1 MALLTVLFACQ
12 AASVDEVSA
21 PETAS
26 VAEADPL
33 PSVEV
38 TPAPVEVK
46 KPGLSAAELL
56 DLGEDEELEKPP
68 QSTQANLPSDPQA
81 QQVMAA
87 YAAKSMGGS
96 GKEVQSAVDAAK
108 QWKPSSDALSSAQLC
123 LDLAFG
129 CVSASGVDVE
139 CLSSLRQCRTETP
152 WKSETES
159 CCHASCVNAYRRLI
173 AEGKSESRALPEAI
187 LGSPPGSG
195 GGCMPGIAGR

>member
-1 MALLTVLFACQ
+1 MDGNMHRASSASARP
-12 AASVDEVSA
+12 AARPRRRERCCA
-21 PETAS
+21 R
-26 VAEADPL
+26 VA
-33 PSVEV
+33 
-38 TPAPVEVK
+38 
-46 KPGLSAAELL
+46 AAELL

-159 CCHASCVNAYRRLI
+159 CCHAASDQRL
-173 AEGKSESRALPEAI
+173 
-187 LGSPPGSG
+187 
-195 GGCMPGIAGR
+195 GRFC